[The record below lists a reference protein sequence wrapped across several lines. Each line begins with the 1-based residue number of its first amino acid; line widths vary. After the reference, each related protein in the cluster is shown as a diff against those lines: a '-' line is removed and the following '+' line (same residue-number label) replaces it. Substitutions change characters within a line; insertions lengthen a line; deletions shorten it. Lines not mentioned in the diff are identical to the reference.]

1 MAEKLKVSRELA
13 WALKDLFAR
22 KKDDYSYDEILK
34 LHYEALKGERWKG
47 ETWEHLN
54 KLSMAEMAQAM
65 FIGYEIEETPEE
77 QFIKWYK
84 DFCPAIPGDAICLE
98 VIHKTI
104 EILGIKIKGFNE

>member
-1 MAEKLKVSRELA
+1 MAEKVKVSREVADAIDFGIGKYKGDKTQFFNRVCGNMCVWNHEDDCNIPIDLTPFELA
-13 WALKDLFAR
+13 VALQ
-22 KKDDYSYDEILK
+22 
-34 LHYEALKGERWKG
+34 
-47 ETWEHLN
+47 N
-54 KLSMAEMAQAM
+54 
-65 FIGYEIEETPEE
+65 GYEIEETPEE